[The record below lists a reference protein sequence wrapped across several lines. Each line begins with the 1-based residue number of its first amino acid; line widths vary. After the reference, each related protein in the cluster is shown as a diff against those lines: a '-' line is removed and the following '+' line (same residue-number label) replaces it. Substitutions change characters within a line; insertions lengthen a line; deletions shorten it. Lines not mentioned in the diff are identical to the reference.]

1 MACLAPCQD
10 QSAEVSRSY
19 GGLVADG
26 DDDGVTVRRCIQAS
40 DQRAG
45 HAGCGVPVLDQLQR
59 QTVEQ
64 WAMLRRARPQ
74 YHDGHVEAGIEQYA
88 GCPGE
93 QWNLVDERG
102 LLVST
107 EALAAASGQQDGG
120 DAAHIDSDARTGH
133 IANIAG
139 RAPRPCITQAEVSR
153 LGSMQEHARM
163 MAAFSAVQAG
173 GGVCVLVTVVGTHG
187 SSYRSPGARML
198 ILPDGSRIGAVSGGC
213 LEGELCRRAH
223 WWTSESPAV
232 LKTFDTST
240 QEDNEGFGLGCG
252 GGIDLLL
259 ERLGSDT
266 GTTHP
271 LLAQQRVTESRVGA
285 AVAVVLEATAT
296 SGLRVG
302 DRFAADGVQ
311 QYPEV
316 AALLERAVAIDY
328 SFTAELREGALAGS
342 RVFFESLTP
351 PVQLVVCGAGTDA
364 QPVVAQAAALGW
376 SVVVLDQRAD
386 FARELRFPE
395 AEQVIVAKD
404 AAALEGLRFD
414 RRTAAI
420 VMSHSFAQDTFFLE
434 SLLARPLGYLGV
446 LGSRRRTLDLL
457 ARLGRDAMP
466 PDLHAPAGLDIGAET
481 PEQIAL
487 SILSEVQASFARRT
501 GGALR
506 DRDGSI
512 HGREIR
518 GDTVDEPVR
527 VQSSGECGLL

>member
-1 MACLAPCQD
+1 
-10 QSAEVSRSY
+10 
-19 GGLVADG
+19 
-26 DDDGVTVRRCIQAS
+26 
-40 DQRAG
+40 
-45 HAGCGVPVLDQLQR
+45 
-59 QTVEQ
+59 
-64 WAMLRRARPQ
+64 
-74 YHDGHVEAGIEQYA
+74 
-88 GCPGE
+88 
-93 QWNLVDERG
+93 
-102 LLVST
+102 
-107 EALAAASGQQDGG
+107 
-120 DAAHIDSDARTGH
+120 
-133 IANIAG
+133 
-139 RAPRPCITQAEVSR
+139 
-153 LGSMQEHARM
+153 MQEHARM
-163 MAAFSAVQAG
+163 MAAFSAAQAS
-173 GGVCVLVTVVGTHG
+173 GGVCVLVTVVGTRG

-259 ERLGSDT
+259 ERISGAGIADA
-266 GTTHP
+266 THP
-271 LLAQQRVTESRVGA
+271 LLAQQRVTESREA
-285 AVAVVLEATAT
+285 AALAVVVEATTT

-302 DRFAADGVQ
+302 ERFALDDVQ

-316 AALLERAVAIDY
+316 TGLLRRCIEIGY
-328 SFTAELREGALAGS
+328 SFTAELREGALAGC
-342 RVFFESLTP
+342 RVFLEWLTP

-364 QPVVAQAAALGW
+364 QPVVAQAAGLGW

-386 FARELRFPE
+386 FARESRFPE
-395 AEQVIVAKD
+395 AARVIVAKD
-404 AAALEGLRFD
+404 AAALVGLPLD
-414 RRTAAI
+414 GRTAAI

-434 SLLARPLGYLGV
+434 SLLTQPLSYLGV

-457 ARLGRDAMP
+457 ARLGRDATP
-466 PDLHAPAGLDIGAET
+466 PHLHAPAGLDIGAET

-487 SILSEVQASFARRT
+487 SILSEIQATFAKRA

-518 GDTVDEPVR
+518 DDTVDEPLR
-527 VQSSGECGLL
+527 VQTSTDCGLL

>member
-1 MACLAPCQD
+1 
-10 QSAEVSRSY
+10 
-19 GGLVADG
+19 
-26 DDDGVTVRRCIQAS
+26 
-40 DQRAG
+40 
-45 HAGCGVPVLDQLQR
+45 
-59 QTVEQ
+59 
-64 WAMLRRARPQ
+64 
-74 YHDGHVEAGIEQYA
+74 
-88 GCPGE
+88 
-93 QWNLVDERG
+93 
-102 LLVST
+102 
-107 EALAAASGQQDGG
+107 
-120 DAAHIDSDARTGH
+120 
-133 IANIAG
+133 
-139 RAPRPCITQAEVSR
+139 
-153 LGSMQEHARM
+153 MQEHARM
-163 MAAFSAVQAG
+163 MAAFSAVQAS
-173 GGVCVLVTVVGTHG
+173 GGVCVLVTVVGTRG

-259 ERLGSDT
+259 ERLERDDAMSERIPSEST
-266 GTTHP
+266 ATHS
-271 LLAQQRVTESRVGA
+271 LLAQQRVTESRA
-285 AVAVVLEATAT
+285 AAALAVVLEPTAA

-302 DRFAADGVQ
+302 ERFALDGVQ
-311 QYPEV
+311 QYPEM
-316 AALLERAVAIDY
+316 AGLLRRCVEIGY
-328 SFTAELREGALAGS
+328 SFTAELREGALAGC
-342 RVFFESLTP
+342 RVFLESLAP
-351 PVQLVVCGAGTDA
+351 PVQLVVSGAGTDA

-386 FARELRFPE
+386 FARESRFPD
-395 AEQVIVAKD
+395 AERVIVAKD
-404 AAALEGLRFD
+404 AAALDGLRLD
-414 RRTAAI
+414 GRTAAI

-434 SLLARPLGYLGV
+434 SLLRQPLGYLGV

-457 ARLGRDAMP
+457 ARMGRDAMP

-487 SILSEVQASFARRT
+487 SILSEIQATFARRP

-506 DRDGSI
+506 ERDGSI

>member
-1 MACLAPCQD
+1 
-10 QSAEVSRSY
+10 
-19 GGLVADG
+19 
-26 DDDGVTVRRCIQAS
+26 
-40 DQRAG
+40 
-45 HAGCGVPVLDQLQR
+45 
-59 QTVEQ
+59 
-64 WAMLRRARPQ
+64 
-74 YHDGHVEAGIEQYA
+74 
-88 GCPGE
+88 
-93 QWNLVDERG
+93 
-102 LLVST
+102 
-107 EALAAASGQQDGG
+107 
-120 DAAHIDSDARTGH
+120 
-133 IANIAG
+133 
-139 RAPRPCITQAEVSR
+139 
-153 LGSMQEHARM
+153 MQEHARM
-163 MAAFSAVQAG
+163 MAAFSAVQAA
-173 GGVCVLVTVVGTHG
+173 GGVCVLVTVVGTRG

-259 ERLGSDT
+259 ERLETNDSA
-266 GTTHP
+266 THP
-271 LLAQQRVTESRVGA
+271 LLAQQRVTESREA
-285 AVAVVLEATAT
+285 AALAVVLEATAA
-296 SGLRVG
+296 SGLGVG
-302 DRFAADGVQ
+302 ERFTRDGVQ

-316 AALLERAVAIDY
+316 SALLEHALEIGY
-328 SFTAELREGALAGS
+328 SFTAELREGALAGC
-342 RVFFESLTP
+342 RVFFESLIP

-386 FARELRFPE
+386 FARESRFPE
-395 AEQVIVAKD
+395 AARVIVAKD
-404 AAALEGLRFD
+404 AAALVGLPLD
-414 RRTAAI
+414 GRTAAI

-434 SLLARPLGYLGV
+434 SLLTQPLGYLGV

-457 ARLGRDAMP
+457 ARLGRDTMP
-466 PDLHAPAGLDIGAET
+466 PALHAPAGLDIGAET

-487 SILSEVQASFARRT
+487 SILSEIQATFARRA

-518 GDTVDEPVR
+518 DDTVDEPLR
-527 VQSSGECGLL
+527 VQTSTDCGLL